1 MARIL
6 SFCNRKG
13 GSGKTTTAVHVAG
26 GLGLLGKRVLLIDC
40 DPQAHASLWLL
51 DQEKN
56 SNGLLDCLY
65 GKVEVKDAISPT
77 GYKGLYILPGNR
89 ALSEFEADFS
99 REKGAAFL
107 LKRCLKECQSHFDYI
122 IFDTPPY
129 IGLLLVSCLTACQ
142 YVYITVP
149 LQFLALDGLF
159 EIKRL
164 MERIREKANP
174 KLELKG
180 IIPVMFNRNLK
191 SSWQFLKEIKKVFGR
206 DLLFPFVR
214 QNVRLSEAPGEKV
227 LIYEYA
233 PKSNGTIDYWALT
246 KAIQKD
252 LTKEESDSN
261 YFFTNFKE
269 RLSSNA
275 PL

>member
-1 MARIL
+1 MAKIL

-26 GLGLLGKRVLLIDC
+26 GLGLLGKKVLLVDC

-65 GKVEVKDAISPT
+65 GKVGVKEAISPT
-77 GYKGLYILPGNR
+77 KSKGLYILSGNKG
-89 ALSEFEADFS
+89 LSEFEAGFC

-107 LKRCLKECQSHFDYI
+107 LKRCLKECHSHFDYI

-191 SSWQFLKEIKKVFGR
+191 SSWQFLKEIKKAFGT
-206 DLLFPFVR
+206 DLLLPFIR
-214 QNVRLSEAPGEKV
+214 QNVRLSEAPGEKA
-227 LIYEYA
+227 LIYKYA
-233 PKSNGTIDYWALT
+233 PKSNGAIDYWALT
-246 KAIQKD
+246 RAIKKGLLEKQ
-252 LTKEESDSN
+252 SN
-261 YFFTNFKE
+261 PDDF
-269 RLSSNA
+269 L
-275 PL
+275 PLFQTG